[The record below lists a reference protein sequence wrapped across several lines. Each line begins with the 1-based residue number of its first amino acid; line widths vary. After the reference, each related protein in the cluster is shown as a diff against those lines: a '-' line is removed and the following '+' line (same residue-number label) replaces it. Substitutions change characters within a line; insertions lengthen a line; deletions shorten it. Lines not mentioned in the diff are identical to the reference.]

1 MQILTTPN
9 WSDYELIDSGNG
21 QRLER
26 FGEYTLVRPDP
37 QCIWRPMLS
46 ESEWQKADAVF
57 QRKTEDKGMW
67 IFNNKLPNKWLMKYK
82 DLSFWIKLTPFKH
95 TGVFQEQASQWD
107 WITNI
112 VGAGLV
118 PAQGNHKGYPYQPN
132 VLNLFAYTGV
142 ASIATAAAGAKVT
155 HVDASKPA
163 VAWGRENQEASN
175 LTSKPIRWIVDD
187 VMKFCQREVKRG
199 VKYDGILMDPPI
211 YGHGPNGETWSF
223 AKDFPRLLSVC
234 KQLLSDKPL
243 FIIVNAYAIS
253 ASSLMLQNVMQDYFG
268 ELNGT
273 IDCGELTLQ
282 ESHGKR
288 LLSTG
293 IFGRWSA

>member
-1 MQILTTPN
+1 MQLLTTPN
-9 WSDYELIDSGNG
+9 WQDYELIDSGKG

-26 FGEYTLVRPDP
+26 FGQYTLVRPDP
-37 QCIWRPMLS
+37 QCIWQQTLD
-46 ESEWQKADAVF
+46 ESQWQKADAIF
-57 QRKTEDKGMW
+57 QRKTEDKGTWNVKMH
-67 IFNNKLPNKWLMKYK
+67 NNASLPKKWLMHYNN
-82 DLSFWIKLTPFKH
+82 LSFWIKLTPFKH
-95 TGVFQEQASQWD
+95 TGIFPEQAMQWD
-107 WITNI
+107 FLSNVI
-112 VGAGLV
+112 ASEEK
-118 PAQGNHKGYPYQPN
+118 QSRQPN
-132 VLNLFAYTGV
+132 ILNLFAYTGI
-142 ASIATAAAGAKVT
+142 ASLAAASAGAKVT

-163 VAWGRENQEASN
+163 VAWGRENQEALK
-175 LTSKPIRWIVDD
+175 LTDKPIRWIVDD

-211 YGHGPNGETWSF
+211 YGHGPEGETWSF
-223 AKDFPRLLSVC
+223 TKDFPSLLRIC

-253 ASSLMLQNVMQDYFG
+253 ASALMLQNVMQDFFG
-268 ELNGT
+268 DLKGT

-293 IFGRWSA
+293 IFGRWSADL